1 MSSSEEMYVAN
12 QTVGLSDLIAV
23 SDIKTDEQLLAI
35 ANAHGSAGYTV
46 DAFEAEYPTIDSSK
60 VFAVKSESAGH
71 GHFYWD
77 KEKHILFP
85 LFLYGDNFVPIGD
98 DNDTLEKAIAAGIE
112 NFNECKARGNYTPM
126 LITLNGYLSMQ
137 YLDDICR
144 HAGELC
150 VKNLFPQFLSTYHH
164 ADYGAEMLSDE
175 AWNAIAASMPDEQK
189 AKVAKQL
196 ENQPEQM
203 TVYRGGGRASSHI
216 DNSTSWTLEAGVAGF
231 FATRL
236 ERERPV
242 IVQAV
247 INKSDVLNY
256 DEVEQEILI
265 APNAPRTILNTWV
278 LYGIQWLNDV
288 HEDAGKMYQRI
299 FANPERLAT
308 LDRLSGGDK
317 AIKQHVCCQ
326 IFIAACLL
334 LDSDVPEMMRD
345 GLLRRIADAFI
356 WRLAAG
362 ENCIA
367 CKRAERQY
375 RNHASE
381 QSNLVSVI
389 LKSLTADEETGK
401 KLFDSTKFENESYPK
416 KAYDFFFDALALG
429 RVSEEM
435 YAVDITKLRTE
446 EATHMLLIA
455 LLTAENLEPVE

>member
-1 MSSSEEMYVAN
+1 MSMAKSN
-12 QTVGLSDLIAV
+12 
-23 SDIKTDEQLLAI
+23 
-35 ANAHGSAGYTV
+35 YTLTF
-46 DAFEAEYPTIDSSK
+46 D
-60 VFAVKSESAGH
+60 
-71 GHFYWD
+71 
-77 KEKHILFP
+77 
-85 LFLYGDNFVPIGD
+85 GDNGERIIGS
-98 DNDTLEKAIAAGIE
+98 
-112 NFNECKARGNYTPM
+112 FSSY
-126 LITLNGYLSMQ
+126 
-137 YLDDICR
+137 
-144 HAGELC
+144 
-150 VKNLFPQFLSTYHH
+150 
-164 ADYGAEMLSDE
+164 DE
-175 AWNAIAASMPDEQK
+175 AWDAIVVSMPDEQK

-278 LYGIQWLNDV
+278 LYGIQWLNNV

-345 GLLRRIADAFI
+345 GLLRRIADAFDGDGSM
-356 WRLAAG
+356 AAAAQG
-362 ENCIA
+362 RTSSVA
-367 CKRAERQY
+367 DDS
-375 RNHASE
+375 RNRWCP
-381 QSNLVSVI
+381 
-389 LKSLTADEETGK
+389 TG
-401 KLFDSTKFENESYPK
+401 
-416 KAYDFFFDALALG
+416 
-429 RVSEEM
+429 
-435 YAVDITKLRTE
+435 
-446 EATHMLLIA
+446 
-455 LLTAENLEPVE
+455 